1 MKVSLSVF
9 FLCVLL
15 VSAAPAL
22 AATSLPASCGDPK
35 IKFDVK
41 TQKDKLP
48 LAPPAPGKA
57 QIVFLERENQR
68 VTPFSS
74 ATVRF
79 GVDGTWSGADYSNSY
94 FTQDVDPGEHH
105 LCANWQGTLQNVKRT
120 TDLTSLTL
128 EPGKVYYL
136 AAHVTVTGSAG
147 HADIEFGLAPVD
159 PDEANFWIT
168 QSKRST
174 FKPK

>member
-57 QIVFLERENQR
+57 QIVFLERENQM
-68 VTPFSS
+68 VVPYSS

-79 GVDGTWSGADYSNSY
+79 AIDGAWVGADYSNSY
-94 FTQDVDPGEHH
+94 FSLDLDPGEHH
-105 LCANWQGTLQNVKRT
+105 LCASWQTVLQKVKDS
-120 TDLTSLTL
+120 TDLTSLTF
-128 EPGKVYYL
+128 EPGHVYYL
-136 AAHVTVTGSAG
+136 AASVTVRGEHAG
-147 HADIEFGLAPVD
+147 IGFDLAQVDADKAQ
-159 PDEANFWIT
+159 FWIT
-168 QSKRST
+168 QSKHST
-174 FKPK
+174 FKTK